1 MDVLFEI
8 LHRWLAPLGT
18 ELPPLYLVG
27 GAVRDHLLQREPKDL
42 DLMCQEP
49 EAFAQ
54 RLEAFHG
61 AAVVPFFGKTDAP
74 CFRVVSRSNPDD
86 FLDIVGIQGGSV
98 EADLARRDFTFNAMA
113 MRVSPDGRT
122 RASWSTFSGGCRISI
137 DRCVRATNPDV
148 FVSDPLRVI
157 RAVRF
162 AAQLAFEIDPA
173 TLDRMKSASAGLAG
187 TAGERVAREL
197 FLILEQPSCASHV
210 RVLDEIGALEALFP
224 EIRPMKGCV
233 QDEHHHLDVWDHSV
247 ATLENCEDILERAE
261 DRLGPSAAHVR
272 GNLGKHNRLA
282 ILKLAALFHDSGKP
296 EARTIEPSGGRV
308 TFHGH
313 EKGSSAAAGRVAD
326 RLKLSARD
334 RAYFENLVGNH
345 MHAIDLSQPQVKLKT
360 LLRWFR
366 KLGDDMVPL
375 IILSMADTQAT
386 LGPASSP
393 AEHERHMRWARE
405 TISLYYSAV
414 REQLASKPLIG
425 GSDLLAMG
433 VPPGPGL
440 GRILQ
445 AVREAQDEKA
455 ITTRDEALKLANGM
469 FAGHKTISSP
479 DAKC

>member
-1 MDVLFEI
+1 MNVLFEI
-8 LHRWLAPLGT
+8 LHRWLAPLGI
-18 ELPPLYLVG
+18 EPPPLHLVG
-27 GAVRDHLLQREPKDL
+27 GAVRDHLLGRPPKDI
-42 DLMCQEP
+42 DLMCADP
-49 EAFAQ
+49 EAFA
-54 RLEAFHG
+54 RLLGTAH
-61 AAVVPFFGKTDAP
+61 AATMVPFFGKTDAP
-74 CFRVVSRSNPDD
+74 CFRVVRRGNPDD

-98 EADLARRDFTFNAMA
+98 ETDLARRDFTFNAMA
-113 MRVSPDGRT
+113 LRVSPAKTPAELVDPFGGRQDL
-122 RASWSTFSGGCRISI
+122 I
-137 DRCVRATNPDV
+137 DRCVRATNTHV
-148 FVSDPLRVI
+148 FVSDPLRTI

-162 AAQLAFEIDPA
+162 AAQLSFEIDTA
-173 TLDRMKSASAGLAG
+173 TLDRMKSAAAGLAG

-210 RVLDEIGALEALFP
+210 RDLDEISALEALFP

-247 ATLENCEDILERAE
+247 ATLGNCEDILERAE

-272 GNLGKHNRLA
+272 GNLGRHNRLA
-282 ILKLAALFHDSGKP
+282 LLKLAALFHDSGKP
-296 EARTIEPSGGRV
+296 EARTVEPSGGRV

-345 MHAIDLSQPQVKLKT
+345 MHAIDLSLPQVKLKT

-366 KLGDDMVPL
+366 RLGDDMIPL

-393 AEHERHMRWARE
+393 SEHERHMRWSRE

-414 REQLASKPLIG
+414 REQFASKPLIG
-425 GSDLLAMG
+425 GRDLIEMG
-433 VPPGPGL
+433 VPPGPGV
-440 GRILQ
+440 GRILR
-445 AVREAQDEKA
+445 AVREAQDEKLVN
-455 ITTRDEALKLANGM
+455 TREEALQLSKVM
-469 FAGHKTISSP
+469 FADFAGSSR
-479 DAKC
+479 